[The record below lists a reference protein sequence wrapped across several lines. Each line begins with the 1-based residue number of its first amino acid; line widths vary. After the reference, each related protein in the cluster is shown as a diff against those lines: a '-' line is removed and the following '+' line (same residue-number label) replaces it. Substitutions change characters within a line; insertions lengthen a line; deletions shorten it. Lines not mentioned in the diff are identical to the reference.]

1 MTYEPPWRRSP
12 PATRDH
18 LAILERCCSS
28 GAFNNYSWLGPQS
41 VYSNAVFTQEVVIR
55 THAES
60 SVEFLMRS
68 KNKGRE
74 HDGPTSQLQPAHD
87 ALLRLAKKP
96 QDACALVAIYDASG
110 NHLEASAVRWFGRGA
125 ELRSRA
131 VLSILVAIGRQ
142 AGSYDPQSMNASEWV
157 SGVANVEA
165 RRLRAA
171 LDASGSKGRHT
182 RRAM

>member
-1 MTYEPPWRRSP
+1 VTYEPPWRRSP
-12 PATRDH
+12 PATKDH

-41 VYSNAVFTQEVVIR
+41 VYSNAVFTQEVVIQ

-74 HDGPTSQLQPAHD
+74 HDGPTCQLHPAHD
-87 ALLRLAKKP
+87 ALLRLATNP
-96 QDACALVAIYDASG
+96 RDACALIAVYDLYG
-110 NHLEASAVRWFGRGA
+110 NHLRASTVRWFGRDT

-142 AGSYDPQSMNASEWV
+142 AGTYDPQSMHVAEWV
-157 SGVANVEA
+157 SRVADAEA
-165 RRLRAA
+165 RRLREV
-171 LDASGSKGRHT
+171 LDASGRGRHT
-182 RRAM
+182 RRAT